1 MDYLIKLNLS
11 NLELTDECI
20 LEILKS
26 FKEELKTRTKW
37 SVENLILNRLHL
49 KNLNTYN
56 HLI

>member
-49 KNLNTYN
+49 KNLNTWK
-56 HLI
+56 